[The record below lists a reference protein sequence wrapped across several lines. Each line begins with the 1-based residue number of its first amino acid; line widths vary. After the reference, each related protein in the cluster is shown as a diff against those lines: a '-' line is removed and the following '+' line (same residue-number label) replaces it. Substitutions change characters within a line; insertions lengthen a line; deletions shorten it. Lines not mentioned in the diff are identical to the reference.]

1 MKIFEIYNH
10 TANFLEQHAQTSW
23 QPSKILATI
32 QKDYFVDHKNV
43 SKSIFGKQVPPPHL
57 GLIFFFFLY
66 KNLG

>member
-43 SKSIFGKQVPPPHL
+43 SKSIFGKQVPPPH
-57 GLIFFFFLY
+57 
-66 KNLG
+66 